1 MTKTYKLRRTE
12 VVTDVLYY
20 EIEITEDQKA
30 ILENEDEGE
39 EYDELLDELNDEG
52 FDLVGERV
60 GDPDV
65 TYEIIE
71 E

>member
-1 MTKTYKLRRTE
+1 MSKIYKLRRTE

-20 EIEITEDQKA
+20 EIEITEEQKS

>member
-1 MTKTYKLRRTE
+1 MSKTYKLRRTE

>member
-1 MTKTYKLRRTE
+1 MSKTYKLRRTE

-20 EIEITEDQKA
+20 EIEITEEQKA
-30 ILENEDEGE
+30 ILENEDEDE
-39 EYDELLDELNDEG
+39 QYDELLAELSDKG

>member
-1 MTKTYKLRRTE
+1 MSKTYKLRRTE

-20 EIEITEDQKA
+20 EIEITEEQKS

>member
-1 MTKTYKLRRTE
+1 MSKTYKLRRTE

-20 EIEITEDQKA
+20 EIEITEEQKA
-30 ILENEDEGE
+30 ILENEDEDE

>member
-1 MTKTYKLRRTE
+1 MSKTYKLRRTE

-20 EIEITEDQKA
+20 EIEITEEQKS
-30 ILENEDEGE
+30 ILENEDEYE
-39 EYDELLDELNDEG
+39 QYDELIDELSDKG

>member
-1 MTKTYKLRRTE
+1 MSKTYKLRRTE

-20 EIEITEDQKA
+20 EIEITEEQKA

-39 EYDELLDELNDEG
+39 EYDELLDELSDEG
-52 FDLVGERV
+52 FDFVGERV

>member
-1 MTKTYKLRRTE
+1 MSKTYKLRRTE

-20 EIEITEDQKA
+20 EIEITEEQKA

-65 TYEIIE
+65 TYEVIE

>member
-1 MTKTYKLRRTE
+1 MSKTYKLRRTE

-20 EIEITEDQKA
+20 EIEITEEQKV

-39 EYDELLDELNDEG
+39 EYDELMDELNDEG
-52 FDLVGERV
+52 FDLVNERV

>member
-1 MTKTYKLRRTE
+1 MSFTTKE
-12 VVTDVLYY
+12 
-20 EIEITEDQKA
+20 QKS

>member
-1 MTKTYKLRRTE
+1 MGKTYKLRRTE

-20 EIEITEDQKA
+20 EIEITEEQKS

>member
-1 MTKTYKLRRTE
+1 MSKTYKLRRTE

-20 EIEITEDQKA
+20 EIEITEEQKA

-39 EYDELLDELNDEG
+39 EYDELLDELSDKG

>member
-1 MTKTYKLRRTE
+1 MSKTYKLRRTE

-20 EIEITEDQKA
+20 EIEITEEQKV
-30 ILENEDEGE
+30 ILENEDEDE
-39 EYDELLDELNDEG
+39 QYDELLDELSDKG
-52 FDLVGERV
+52 FELVGERV

-65 TYEIIE
+65 IYEIIE

>member
-1 MTKTYKLRRTE
+1 MSKTYKLRRTE

-20 EIEITEDQKA
+20 EIEITEEQKA

>member
-1 MTKTYKLRRTE
+1 

-20 EIEITEDQKA
+20 EIEITEEQKS

>member
-1 MTKTYKLRRTE
+1 MSKTYKLRRTE

-20 EIEITEDQKA
+20 EIEITEEQKS

-65 TYEIIE
+65 TYEVIE
-71 E
+71 K

>member
-1 MTKTYKLRRTE
+1 MSKTYKLRRTE

-20 EIEITEDQKA
+20 EIEITEEQKV